1 MATEPAAAATAEA
14 TNNTG
19 IAEAQALAEETRTG
33 DTKGKEVYASGL
45 PASYN
50 EEEFRKVFE
59 KYCTKGTIS
68 HCRFRKH
75 VVGTQTGYG
84 FLTFTNE
91 QDGKDAIQQMNGK
104 TLEGELVKVT
114 DSASPS
120 YSRSKTNLY
129 IEGLPTDWN
138 EERVKQLFSQF
149 GTITE
154 ARVLINRKTNQKT
167 GVGFI
172 HFKTTEEAESAIN
185 GLNGSMA
192 DENAQKPL
200 SIRFAK
206 VMGRRGGGKRT
217 NRGGNGNRRGGYG
230 GGFHG
235 GYGFGGQFGGYNMQ
249 QPYGGYGSPYGAWGG
264 GFGGYP
270 NGGYARGYG
279 PY

>member
-1 MATEPAAAATAEA
+1 
-14 TNNTG
+14 
-19 IAEAQALAEETRTG
+19 
-33 DTKGKEVYASGL
+33 
-45 PASYN
+45 
-50 EEEFRKVFE
+50 
-59 KYCTKGTIS
+59 
-68 HCRFRKH
+68 
-75 VVGTQTGYG
+75 
-84 FLTFTNE
+84 
-91 QDGKDAIQQMNGK
+91 MNGK

-206 VMGRRGGGKRT
+206 VMGRRRGGKRT

-230 GGFHG
+230 GYPNG
-235 GYGFGGQFGGYNMQ
+235 GG
-249 QPYGGYGSPYGAWGG
+249 YGGYGGAYGFQGQFAGGFMGQPYPGYTPYGGWG
-264 GFGGYP
+264 
-270 NGGYARGYG
+270 GGYARGYG